1 MDPVPLYRTAGNR
14 FRFYTA
20 LFQVRFAASKEKPEQ
35 AMLPAGIKR
44 EALLL
49 PAEDEL

>member
-1 MDPVPLYRTAGNR
+1 MDLAPFYRAVGNR

-20 LFQVRFAASKEKPEQ
+20 LFQVRFPALKEKPEQ
-35 AMLPAGIKR
+35 AMLLAGTKR

-49 PAEDEL
+49 PAEAEF